1 MARMKSAMEII
12 DNVPPITAQ
21 AFKLALT
28 EALERSLEDG
38 VRLAER
44 AQRVVRETRDHNEAL
59 RAYSEK
65 RKPIWRGC

>member
-1 MARMKSAMEII
+1 
-12 DNVPPITAQ
+12 VPPITAQ

-38 VRLAER
+38 VRIAER

-59 RAYSEK
+59 KAYADK
-65 RKPIWRGC
+65 RRPVWQGR